1 MKAFKGKSKII
12 PVEKDRKEQGKFQE
26 NMSHKQNSSRRKI
39 SSSYLNKEKEL
50 GNLPNSKPVR
60 KKNKK
65 RSYCEYFIIS
75 FIFGIIFLFI
85 FLLIS
90 FIFFKD
96 NEKKLNND
104 LNWNKTETMNY
115 EIFNFTN
122 KKYNKNAKKENK
134 KENVLWYIII

>member
-50 GNLPNSKPVR
+50 GKLPNSKPVR

-90 FIFFKD
+90 VIFFKD
-96 NEKKLNND
+96 NKKELNND
-104 LNWNKTETMNY
+104 LNLNKTETMKY

-134 KENVLWYIII
+134 KENVL

>member
-90 FIFFKD
+90 VIFFKD
-96 NEKKLNND
+96 NEKELNSD
-104 LNWNKTETMNY
+104 LNLNKTETMKY

-134 KENVLWYIII
+134 KENVL

>member
-90 FIFFKD
+90 VIFFKD
-96 NEKKLNND
+96 NEKELNND
-104 LNWNKTETMNY
+104 LNLNKTETMNY

-134 KENVLWYIII
+134 KENVL

>member
-26 NMSHKQNSSRRKI
+26 NMSHKQISSRRKI

-50 GNLPNSKPVR
+50 GKLPNSNPVR

-90 FIFFKD
+90 VIFFKD
-96 NEKKLNND
+96 NEKELNND
-104 LNWNKTETMNY
+104 LNLNKTETMKY

-122 KKYNKNAKKENK
+122 KKFNKNAKKENK
-134 KENVLWYIII
+134 KENVL

>member
-90 FIFFKD
+90 VIFFKD
-96 NEKKLNND
+96 NEKELNND
-104 LNWNKTETMNY
+104 LNLNKTETMKY

-134 KENVLWYIII
+134 KEYVL

>member
-90 FIFFKD
+90 VIFFKD

-104 LNWNKTETMNY
+104 LNLNKTETMNY

-134 KENVLWYIII
+134 KENVL

>member
-50 GNLPNSKPVR
+50 GNLSNPNPVR

-65 RSYCEYFIIS
+65 WGCREYFIIS

-90 FIFFKD
+90 VIFFKD
-96 NEKKLNND
+96 NEKELNKD
-104 LNWNKTETMNY
+104 LNLNKTENINY

-122 KKYNKNAKKENK
+122 KKNNKNVKKKNK
-134 KENVLWYIII
+134 KVNEL

>member
-26 NMSHKQNSSRRKI
+26 NMSHKQISSRRKI

-50 GNLPNSKPVR
+50 GKLPNSNPVR

-90 FIFFKD
+90 VIFFKD
-96 NEKKLNND
+96 NEKELNND
-104 LNWNKTETMNY
+104 LNLNKTETMKY

-134 KENVLWYIII
+134 KENVL

>member
-65 RSYCEYFIIS
+65 RSFCEYFIIS

-90 FIFFKD
+90 VIFFKD
-96 NEKKLNND
+96 NEKELNSD
-104 LNWNKTETMNY
+104 LNLNKTETMKY

-134 KENVLWYIII
+134 KENVL

>member
-90 FIFFKD
+90 VIFFKD
-96 NEKKLNND
+96 NEKELNND
-104 LNWNKTETMNY
+104 LNLNKTETMKY

-134 KENVLWYIII
+134 KENVL

>member
-50 GNLPNSKPVR
+50 GNLPNSKQVR

-65 RSYCEYFIIS
+65 RSCCEYFIIS

-90 FIFFKD
+90 VIFFKD

-104 LNWNKTETMNY
+104 LNLNKTETMKY

-134 KENVLWYIII
+134 KENVL

>member
-90 FIFFKD
+90 VIFFKD
-96 NEKKLNND
+96 NEKELNKD
-104 LNWNKTETMNY
+104 LNLNKTENINY

-122 KKYNKNAKKENK
+122 KKNNKNVKKKNK
-134 KENVLWYIII
+134 KVNEL